1 MKKTLTNPKKL
12 NKLFSTASDEEVKT
26 EMPLGFNVVIDLRG
40 SRGEE
45 KDRQQMRMY
54 SSLDE
59 NWSGHR

>member
-1 MKKTLTNPKKL
+1 MKKTLTNPRKL
-12 NKLFSTASDEEVKT
+12 NKLFKTASDEDIRV

-54 SSLDE
+54 AEE
-59 NWSGHR
+59 NGGVW

>member
-1 MKKTLTNPKKL
+1 MKKTLTNSRKL

-59 NWSGHR
+59 NWAGHR